1 MISLSHSLSG
11 KLAIVV
17 GGSQGI
23 GSTVVMQLAE
33 QGAHVCVLARNKGAL
48 DHLVQTI
55 HQEGGQA
62 NAYAVDATSS
72 TALESIFTNIH
83 EQFGKVDIFVHL
95 VGGFTEFIPFEKIT
109 EEEWNQVLQ
118 LNLTSAMLATQK
130 IAPFLNDG
138 ARVVYTGS
146 IAGLG
151 PSPSAKSYM
160 PYGVAKAGL
169 MTMVKYMAKEFGPR
183 KITVNSVSPGST
195 ATERVR
201 KIRGDAGLLEVAKG
215 NPLNHVLQP
224 EDSAAA
230 IMFLVSPQAKGITG
244 TNLNVNAGSVM

>member
-1 MISLSHSLSG
+1 MMSVPLSLSG
-11 KLAIVV
+11 KLAIVI

-23 GSTVVMQLAE
+23 GSTVAMQLAQE
-33 QGAHVCVLARNKGAL
+33 GAHVCILARNQDTL
-48 DHLVQTI
+48 DELVQTI
-55 HQEGGQA
+55 HQLGGQA

-72 TALESIFTNIH
+72 AALENIFIH
-83 EQFGKVDIFVHL
+83 MHECFGKVDIFVHL

-109 EEEWNQVLQ
+109 EQEWNQVLQ
-118 LNLTSAMLATQK
+118 LNLTSALLATQK
-130 IAPFLNDG
+130 IEPFLNDG
-138 ARVVYTGS
+138 ARIVYTGS

-151 PSPSAKSYM
+151 PSPVAKSYM

-169 MTMVKYMAKEFGPR
+169 MTMVKYLAKEFGSR

-230 IMFLVSPQAKGITG
+230 ILFLVSPQAQGITG

>member
-1 MISLSHSLSG
+1 MMTLSKSLSG
-11 KLAIVV
+11 KLAIVL

-23 GSTVVMQLAE
+23 GATVSRQLAQE
-33 QGAHVCVLARNKGAL
+33 GAHVCVLARNKDTL
-48 DHLVQTI
+48 DDLI
-55 HQEGGQA
+55 KDIQELGGKA
-62 NAYAVDATSS
+62 SAFSVDATSS
-72 TALESIFTNIH
+72 EALASTFTSIH
-83 EQFGKVDIFVHL
+83 KQFGKVDIFVHL
-95 VGGFTEFIPFEKIT
+95 VGGFTQFIPFEKIT
-109 EEEWNQVLQ
+109 EQEWNQVLQ
-118 LNLTSAMLATQK
+118 LNLTSAMLSTQK
-130 IAPFLNDG
+130 IEPLLKDG
-138 ARVVYTGS
+138 ARVVYIGS

-169 MTMVKYMAKEFGPR
+169 MTMVKYLAKEFGSR

-201 KIRGDAGLLEVAKG
+201 KIRGDDGLLEVAKG

-230 IMFLVSPQAKGITG
+230 ILFLVSQQAKGITG
-244 TNLNVNAGSVM
+244 SNLNVNAGSVM

>member
-1 MISLSHSLSG
+1 M
-11 KLAIVV
+11 
-17 GGSQGI
+17 
-23 GSTVVMQLAE
+23 
-33 QGAHVCVLARNKGAL
+33 
-48 DHLVQTI
+48 
-55 HQEGGQA
+55 
-62 NAYAVDATSS
+62 
-72 TALESIFTNIH
+72 ALENIFIH
-83 EQFGKVDIFVHL
+83 IHDRFGKVDIFVHL

-109 EEEWNQVLQ
+109 EHEWNQVLQ
-118 LNLTSAMLATQK
+118 LNLTSALLATQK
-130 IAPFLNDG
+130 IEPFLNDG
-138 ARVVYTGS
+138 ARIVYTGS

-151 PSPSAKSYM
+151 PSPAVKSYM

-169 MTMVKYMAKEFGPR
+169 MTMVKYLAKEFGSR

-230 IMFLVSPQAKGITG
+230 ILFLVSPQAQGITG

>member
-1 MISLSHSLSG
+1 MMSLPLSLSG

-23 GSTVVMQLAE
+23 GSTVAIQLAQE
-33 QGAHVCVLARNKGAL
+33 GAHVCILARNQDTL
-48 DHLVQTI
+48 DDLVQTI
-55 HQEGGQA
+55 QQLGGQA

-72 TALESIFTNIH
+72 MALENIFIH
-83 EQFGKVDIFVHL
+83 IHDRFGKVDIFVHL

-109 EEEWNQVLQ
+109 EHEWNQVLQ
-118 LNLTSAMLATQK
+118 LNLTSALLATQK
-130 IAPFLNDG
+130 IEPFLNDG
-138 ARVVYTGS
+138 ARIVYTGS

-151 PSPSAKSYM
+151 PSPAVKSYM

-169 MTMVKYMAKEFGPR
+169 MTMVKYLAKEFGSR

-230 IMFLVSPQAKGITG
+230 ILFLVSPQAQGITG